1 MFTAQIICPPALT
14 ALSLSWTVVL
24 GEPGALGMAALTW
37 FVSWSP
43 TSHQHC
49 SELLGV

>member
-24 GEPGALGMAALTW
+24 ENLGPWGWRHSRGL
-37 FVSWSP
+37 
-43 TSHQHC
+43 
-49 SELLGV
+49 